1 MPTLGPKR
9 KKPRASASQDGVSK
23 GESQIVYSEME
34 RVTHKSEQELR
45 RAAKKVLGF
54 ETQKAIKKLKDL
66 QTTTT
71 TAKEATKSQTKKLNA
86 ATRNLDLVKTVTI
99 DLITSVS
106 LRRLG
111 LKHTG
116 MGNDPLLTSPETVK
130 KLVEKCIAQ
139 KTLKTLMDSLNVKIV
154 NVRKKDM
161 AASEAPKS
169 KKGKKRAREEK
180 AVTGSEWSKGY
191 EGQQGVFLTL
201 NGNDE
206 EEEVRRRLRN
216 KKFM

>member
-1 MPTLGPKR
+1 MRIEGR
-9 KKPRASASQDGVSK
+9 EQRSGCVNRATTYDLV
-23 GESQIVYSEME
+23 
-34 RVTHKSEQELR
+34 ELFLLLLLLLTPSINFY
-45 RAAKKVLGF
+45 AAKKVLGF

-71 TAKEATKSQTKKLNA
+71 TAKEAPKSQTKKLNA

-139 KTLKTLMDSLNVKIV
+139 KTLKILMDSLNVKIV

-201 NGNDE
+201 NGNDDEE

-216 KKFM
+216 KKIM